1 MFEDEKKKEAKATLI
16 KKNINKIFMTLK
28 GHQTVKYKMVKLIF
42 LYFWVCP

>member
-28 GHQTVKYKMVKLIF
+28 GHQTIEYEMGKRIF
-42 LYFWVCP
+42 LYFRVRP